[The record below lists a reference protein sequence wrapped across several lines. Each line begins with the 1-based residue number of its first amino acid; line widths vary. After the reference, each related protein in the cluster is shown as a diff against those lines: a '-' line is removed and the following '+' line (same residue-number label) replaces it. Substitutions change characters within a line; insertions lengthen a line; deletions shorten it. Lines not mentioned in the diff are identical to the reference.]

1 MTNRL
6 ERDSLFTDNSTF
18 GDAPLIKIDD
28 TNLSIIKLLREGRK
42 SYSVMAEE
50 LSLTENTVRSRVNK
64 LISENVI
71 QISGLIDPSA
81 LPGHQVII
89 VALKLDTVELKEKAK
104 ELSRLKGVVSA
115 SITNGRYDCF
125 LYVLLSEEKGFGLSA
140 FLDDELSRVDR
151 IKDFETFVVYKSVN
165 LKIPY
170 II

>member
-1 MTNRL
+1 M
-6 ERDSLFTDNSTF
+6 
-18 GDAPLIKIDD
+18 IKIDD
-28 TNLSIIKLLREGRK
+28 TNIAIIKLLREGRR
-42 SYSVMAEE
+42 SYSLMAEE

-64 LISENVI
+64 LVSENVL
-71 QISGLIDPSA
+71 QITGLIDPGA

-89 VALKLDTVELKEKAK
+89 VALKLDTVELKEKAE

-125 LYVLLSEEKGFGLSA
+125 LYVLLSDEQNFGLPD
-140 FLDDELSRVDR
+140 FLDDELSKVDR
-151 IKDFETFVVYKSVN
+151 IKDYETFVVYKSVN

>member
-1 MTNRL
+1 
-6 ERDSLFTDNSTF
+6 
-18 GDAPLIKIDD
+18 
-28 TNLSIIKLLREGRK
+28 
-42 SYSVMAEE
+42 MAEE

-64 LISENVI
+64 LVSEKVMKI
-71 QISGLIDPSA
+71 TGLIDPAA

-104 ELSRLKGVVSA
+104 ELSQLKGVVST

-125 LYVLLSEEKGFGLSA
+125 LYVLLSDDQGFSLPD
-140 FLDDELSRVDR
+140 FLDGELSKVDR
-151 IKDFETFVVYKSVN
+151 IKDYETFVVYRSVN

>member
-1 MTNRL
+1 M
-6 ERDSLFTDNSTF
+6 
-18 GDAPLIKIDD
+18 IKIDD

-42 SYSVMAEE
+42 SYKVMAEE

-64 LISENVI
+64 LISENVLKI
-71 QISGLIDPSA
+71 TGLIDPAA

-89 VALKLDTVELKEKAK
+89 VALKLDTVELKDKAK
-104 ELSRLKGVVSA
+104 ELSQLKGVVSA

-125 LYVLLSEEKGFGLSA
+125 LYVLLSDEQNFGLSD
-140 FLDDELSRVDR
+140 FLDDELSKVDR
-151 IKDFETFVVYKSVN
+151 IKDYETFVVYKSVN

>member
-1 MTNRL
+1 M
-6 ERDSLFTDNSTF
+6 
-18 GDAPLIKIDD
+18 IKIDD

-42 SYSVMAEE
+42 SYKVMAEK

-64 LISENVI
+64 LISENVLKI
-71 QISGLIDPSA
+71 TGLIDPAA

-115 SITNGRYDCF
+115 SIVAGRYDCF
-125 LYVLLSEEKGFGLSA
+125 LYVLLSDEQNFGLSD
-140 FLDDELSRVDR
+140 FLDDELSKVDR
-151 IKDFETFVVYKSVN
+151 IKDYETFVVYKSVN

>member
-1 MTNRL
+1 M
-6 ERDSLFTDNSTF
+6 
-18 GDAPLIKIDD
+18 IKIDD

-42 SYSVMAEE
+42 SYKVMAEE

-64 LISENVI
+64 LISENVLKI
-71 QISGLIDPSA
+71 TGLIDPAA

-104 ELSRLKGVVSA
+104 ELSQLKGVVST

-125 LYVLLSEEKGFGLSA
+125 LYVLLSDEQNFGLSD
-140 FLDDELSRVDR
+140 FLDDELSKVDR
-151 IKDFETFVVYKSVN
+151 IKDYETFVVYKSVN

>member
-1 MTNRL
+1 M
-6 ERDSLFTDNSTF
+6 
-18 GDAPLIKIDD
+18 
-28 TNLSIIKLLREGRK
+28 SIIKLLREGRK
-42 SYSVMAEE
+42 SYKVMAEE

-64 LISENVI
+64 LISENVLKI
-71 QISGLIDPSA
+71 TGLIDPAA

-104 ELSRLKGVVSA
+104 ELSQLKGVVST

-125 LYVLLSEEKGFGLSA
+125 LYVLLSDEQNFGLSD
-140 FLDDELSRVDR
+140 FLDDELSKVDR
-151 IKDFETFVVYKSVN
+151 IKDYETFVVYKSVN

>member
-1 MTNRL
+1 M
-6 ERDSLFTDNSTF
+6 
-18 GDAPLIKIDD
+18 IKIDD

-42 SYSVMAEE
+42 SYKVMAEE

-64 LISENVI
+64 LISENVLKI
-71 QISGLIDPSA
+71 TGLIDPAA

-104 ELSRLKGVVSA
+104 ELSQLKGVVST

-125 LYVLLSEEKGFGLSA
+125 LYVLLSDEQNFGLA
-140 FLDDELSRVDR
+140 DFLDDELSKVDR
-151 IKDFETFVVYKSVN
+151 IKDYETFVVYKSVN

>member
-1 MTNRL
+1 M
-6 ERDSLFTDNSTF
+6 
-18 GDAPLIKIDD
+18 IKIDD

-42 SYSVMAEE
+42 SYKVMAKE

-64 LISENVI
+64 LISENVLKI
-71 QISGLIDPSA
+71 TGLIDPAA

-104 ELSRLKGVVSA
+104 ELSQLKGVVST

-125 LYVLLSEEKGFGLSA
+125 LYVLLSDEQNFGLSD
-140 FLDDELSRVDR
+140 FLDDELSKVDR
-151 IKDFETFVVYKSVN
+151 IKDYETFVVYKSVN

>member
-1 MTNRL
+1 
-6 ERDSLFTDNSTF
+6 
-18 GDAPLIKIDD
+18 
-28 TNLSIIKLLREGRK
+28 
-42 SYSVMAEE
+42 MAEE

-64 LISENVI
+64 LISENVLKI
-71 QISGLIDPSA
+71 TGLIDPAA

-104 ELSRLKGVVSA
+104 ELSQLKGVVST

-125 LYVLLSEEKGFGLSA
+125 LYVLLSDEQNFGLSD
-140 FLDDELSRVDR
+140 FLDDELSKVDR
-151 IKDFETFVVYKSVN
+151 IKDYETFVVYKSVN

>member
-1 MTNRL
+1 M
-6 ERDSLFTDNSTF
+6 
-18 GDAPLIKIDD
+18 IKIDD

-64 LISENVI
+64 LISENVL
-71 QISGLIDPSA
+71 QISGLIDPGA

-89 VALKLDTVELKEKAK
+89 VALKLDTVELQEKAK
-104 ELSRLKGVVSA
+104 ELSKLKGVVSA

-125 LYVLLSEEKGFGLSA
+125 LHVLLSEEQGFGLSE
-140 FLDDELSRVDR
+140 FLNDEIPKVSRIRDY
-151 IKDFETFVVYKSVN
+151 ETFVVYKSVN

-170 II
+170 IIYKKP

>member
-1 MTNRL
+1 M
-6 ERDSLFTDNSTF
+6 
-18 GDAPLIKIDD
+18 IKIDD

-42 SYSVMAEE
+42 SYKVMAEE

-64 LISENVI
+64 LISENVLKI
-71 QISGLIDPSA
+71 TGLIDPAA

-115 SITNGRYDCF
+115 SIVAGRYDCF
-125 LYVLLSEEKGFGLSA
+125 LYVLLSDEQNFGLSD
-140 FLDDELSRVDR
+140 FLDVELSKVDR
-151 IKDFETFVVYKSVN
+151 IKDYETFVVYKSVN

>member
-1 MTNRL
+1 
-6 ERDSLFTDNSTF
+6 
-18 GDAPLIKIDD
+18 LIKIDD
-28 TNLSIIKLLREGRK
+28 TNLAIIKLLREGRK

-64 LISENVI
+64 LISENVL
-71 QISGLIDPSA
+71 QITGLIDPAA

-89 VALKLDTVELKEKAK
+89 VALKLDTVQLKEKAK
-104 ELSRLKGVVSA
+104 ELSQLKGVVSA

-125 LYVLLSEEKGFGLSA
+125 LYVLLSEEQDFGLSE
-140 FLDDELSRVDR
+140 FLDDELSKVTQ
-151 IKDFETFVVYKSVN
+151 IKDYETFVVYKSVN

>member
-1 MTNRL
+1 M
-6 ERDSLFTDNSTF
+6 
-18 GDAPLIKIDD
+18 IKIDD
-28 TNLSIIKLLREGRK
+28 TNLAIIKLLREGRK

-64 LISENVI
+64 LISENVL
-71 QISGLIDPSA
+71 QITGLIDPGA

-104 ELSRLKGVVSA
+104 ELSQLKGVVSA

-125 LYVLLSEEKGFGLSA
+125 IYVLLSEEQDFGLPE
-140 FLDDELSRVDR
+140 FLEDELSKVDR
-151 IKDFETFVVYKSVN
+151 IKDYETFVVYRSVN

>member
-1 MTNRL
+1 M
-6 ERDSLFTDNSTF
+6 
-18 GDAPLIKIDD
+18 IKIDD

-42 SYSVMAEE
+42 SYKVMAEE

-64 LISENVI
+64 LISENVLKI
-71 QISGLIDPSA
+71 TGLIDPAA

-104 ELSRLKGVVSA
+104 ELSQLKGVVST

-125 LYVLLSEEKGFGLSA
+125 LYVLLSDEQSFGLSD
-140 FLDDELSRVDR
+140 FLDDELSKVDR
-151 IKDFETFVVYKSVN
+151 IKDYETFVVYKSVN

>member
-1 MTNRL
+1 M
-6 ERDSLFTDNSTF
+6 
-18 GDAPLIKIDD
+18 IKIDD
-28 TNLSIIKLLREGRK
+28 TNLAIIKLLREGRK

-64 LISENVI
+64 LISENVL
-71 QISGLIDPSA
+71 QITGLIDPGA

-89 VALKLDTVELKEKAK
+89 VALKLDTVQLKEKAK
-104 ELSRLKGVVSA
+104 ELSQLKGVVSA

-125 LYVLLSEEKGFGLSA
+125 LYVLLSEEQNFGLA
-140 FLDDELSRVDR
+140 EFLDDELSKVTQ
-151 IKDFETFVVYKSVN
+151 IKDYETFVVYKSVN

>member
-1 MTNRL
+1 M
-6 ERDSLFTDNSTF
+6 
-18 GDAPLIKIDD
+18 IKIDD
-28 TNLSIIKLLREGRK
+28 TNLAIIKLLREGRK

-64 LISENVI
+64 LISENVLKI
-71 QISGLIDPSA
+71 TGLIDPAA

-104 ELSRLKGVVSA
+104 ELSQLKGVVSA
-115 SITNGRYDCF
+115 SVTNGRYDCF
-125 LYVLLSEEKGFGLSA
+125 LYVLLSDEQGFGLPE
-140 FLDDELSRVDR
+140 FLDDELSKVDR
-151 IKDFETFVVYKSVN
+151 IKDYETFVVYKSIN

>member
-1 MTNRL
+1 M
-6 ERDSLFTDNSTF
+6 
-18 GDAPLIKIDD
+18 IKIDD

-42 SYSVMAEE
+42 SYKVMAEE

-64 LISENVI
+64 LIAENVLKI
-71 QISGLIDPSA
+71 TGLIDPGA

-89 VALKLDTVELKEKAK
+89 VALKLDTVELKEKAV
-104 ELSRLKGVVSA
+104 ELSQLKGVVSA

-125 LYVLLSEEKGFGLSA
+125 LYILLSDEQGFGLSE
-140 FLDDELSRVDR
+140 FLDGELSRVAG
-151 IKDFETFVVYKSVN
+151 IKDYETFVVYKSVN

>member
-1 MTNRL
+1 M
-6 ERDSLFTDNSTF
+6 
-18 GDAPLIKIDD
+18 KIDD
-28 TNLSIIKLLREGRK
+28 TNLSLIKLLREGRK

-64 LISENVI
+64 LISENVL
-71 QISGLIDPSA
+71 QITGLIDPSA
-81 LPGHQVII
+81 LPGHQIII
-89 VALKLDTVELKEKAK
+89 VALKLDTVELKIKAE

-125 LYVLLSEEKGFGLSA
+125 LYVLLSDEQGFGLSE
-140 FLDDELSRVDR
+140 FLDDELAHVDH
-151 IKDFETFVVYKSVN
+151 IKDFETFVVYNSVN

>member
-1 MTNRL
+1 
-6 ERDSLFTDNSTF
+6 
-18 GDAPLIKIDD
+18 
-28 TNLSIIKLLREGRK
+28 
-42 SYSVMAEE
+42 MAEE

-64 LISENVI
+64 LISENVL

-89 VALKLDTVELKEKAK
+89 VALKFDTVELKEKAK
-104 ELSRLKGVVSA
+104 ELSGLRGVVSA

-125 LYVLLSEEKGFGLSA
+125 LYVLLSEENGFGLSD
-140 FLDDELSRVDR
+140 FLNDEISRVEH
-151 IKDFETFVVYKSVN
+151 IKDFETFVVYQSIN

>member
-1 MTNRL
+1 LTNRL
-6 ERDSLFTDNSTF
+6 ERGSLFTDNSILGAST
-18 GDAPLIKIDD
+18 LIKIDD

-64 LISENVI
+64 LISENVLN
-71 QISGLIDPSA
+71 ISGLIDPSA

-89 VALKLDTVELKEKAK
+89 VALKLDTVELKEKAS
-104 ELSRLKGVVSA
+104 ELNQLKGVVSA

-125 LYVLLSEEKGFGLSA
+125 LYVLLSAEKGFGLA
-140 FLDDELSRVDR
+140 EFLDNELSKVDR
-151 IKDFETFVVYKSVN
+151 IKDYETFVVYKSVN

>member
-1 MTNRL
+1 M
-6 ERDSLFTDNSTF
+6 
-18 GDAPLIKIDD
+18 IKIDD
-28 TNLSIIKLLREGRK
+28 TNLAIIKLLREGRK

-64 LISENVI
+64 LISENVL
-71 QISGLIDPSA
+71 QITGLIDPAA

-89 VALKLDTVELKEKAK
+89 VALKLDTVEFKEKAK
-104 ELSRLKGVVSA
+104 ELSRLKGVVST

-125 LYVLLSEEKGFGLSA
+125 LYVLLSDKQGFGLSE
-140 FLDDELSRVDR
+140 FLEDELSKVDR
-151 IKDFETFVVYKSVN
+151 IKDYETFVVYRSVN

>member
-1 MTNRL
+1 M
-6 ERDSLFTDNSTF
+6 
-18 GDAPLIKIDD
+18 IKIDD
-28 TNLSIIKLLREGRK
+28 TNLAIIKLLREGRK

-64 LISENVI
+64 LISENVL
-71 QISGLIDPSA
+71 QITGLIDPAA

-89 VALKLDTVELKEKAK
+89 VALKLDTVQLKEKAK
-104 ELSRLKGVVSA
+104 ELSQLKGVVSA

-125 LYVLLSEEKGFGLSA
+125 LYVLLSEEQDFGLSE
-140 FLDDELSRVDR
+140 FLDDELSKVTQ
-151 IKDFETFVVYKSVN
+151 IKDYETFVVYKSVN